1 MVWVAEQGEV
11 TKLWHIP
18 TKILIKQL
26 MLWCRREPL
35 LAPDHVRDPHQVIID
50 NICEVIRGQTVG
62 LHQYLHIDLGPG
74 IRILPRSLSLNTQS
88 PSVGIRIRTT
98 NSSPLAFRASAS
110 AADKCE
116 QRPSYR
122 GVCFAAICS
131 ARIASRSCAEQ
142 KQRNA

>member
-74 IRILPRSLSLNTQS
+74 DTYIAPKPVAKHAVPVRRDTHPDDELLAPCLS
-88 PSVGIRIRTT
+88 
-98 NSSPLAFRASAS
+98 
-110 AADKCE
+110 
-116 QRPSYR
+116 
-122 GVCFAAICS
+122 GVCLGG
-131 ARIASRSCAEQ
+131 
-142 KQRNA
+142 